1 MRGQN
6 LILSVLRTVATVAAI
21 AVVLGAVPARA
32 DRKADKLF
40 EPEKPGKGAKLLA
53 VDPKG
58 NRLYVRLDE
67 DSKWIEAIDSG
78 NGKVKARYEGRGPA
92 TCACVDGG
100 NDWLLAGDAE
110 GRVFRWDLKTGK
122 RTAIVRLRDR
132 DGKGRAVSG
141 IVPSRRGG
149 VYVLSKGLLVE
160 ISKAVFTAGY
170 SVKTDVRAAFRKEG
184 HEMAFFSDRKDLVIT
199 NPGDGT
205 YHGFKVSKAQELWVL
220 NLGYTTTTFFDVE
233 REDFFFEGTNSLRL
247 IHGRKGKILEERKRV
262 SVVCGAATEDGET
275 FYVGLG
281 NGRLQ
286 EYVLERRS
294 RMTRSS
300 GWDKFEAAITA
311 VVLGPKEKRVYVS
324 DSAGYL
330 YKMRVESRR
339 GDDRLSARGD

>member
-6 LILSVLRTVATVAAI
+6 HILLVLKVTATVAAL
-21 AVVLGAVPARA
+21 AVVLSAAPARA
-32 DRKADKLF
+32 DRKADRVF

-53 VDPKG
+53 VGPKG
-58 NRLYVRLDE
+58 DRLYVRLDE
-67 DSKWIEAIDSG
+67 KSNWIEAIDADH
-78 NGKVKARYEGRGPA
+78 GKVRARYEGKGPA
-92 TCACVDGG
+92 TCACVDDG

-110 GRVFRWDLKTGK
+110 GRVYRWDLKTGE
-122 RTAIVRLRDR
+122 RTAIVRLRDQ

-141 IVPSRRGG
+141 IVPSRHGG
-149 VYVLSKGLLVE
+149 VYVLSRGLLVE
-160 ISKAVFTAGY
+160 ISRAVFTAGY

-184 HEMAFFSDRKDLVIT
+184 HDMAFFSDRKDLVVT

-220 NLGYTTTTFFDVE
+220 ELGYATTTFFDVE

-247 IHGRKGKILEERKRV
+247 IHGRKGKVLEEREHV
-262 SVVCGAATEDGET
+262 SVACGAATEDGEI
-275 FYVGLG
+275 FYVGLR

-294 RMTRSS
+294 KMTRSR

-311 VVLGPKEKRVYVS
+311 VVLGPKEKRVYIS

-330 YKMRVESRR
+330 YTVRVESSR
-339 GDDRLSARGD
+339 GDDRTLSRAN